1 METRKP
7 AVIALGMFDG
17 VHIGHQELLGTA
29 ASLADALDAV
39 CCVYTFENHP
49 AELLGRHVELLTGAE
64 ERRALL
70 SMFGA
75 DEVYMERFDETIM
88 HLSPEAFVRRLCGA
102 WHVRGVVAGFNYTF
116 GDRGAGTSDTLRA
129 LGKEL
134 GFSVMIVPKV
144 SEDGE
149 PVSSSRI
156 RSLLQTGD
164 VRMAARLLGRAYAVS
179 GMVCPNRQNGRK
191 IGFPTANLL
200 PEPGR
205 ALPRHG
211 VYVTEA
217 ITDAGTFRGVTNIGA
232 NPTVHGDRVTI
243 ETHLLGFSGE
253 LYGKHLEVRFLE
265 RIRGEHTF
273 ASLSE
278 LKTQIREDANA
289 AARYG
294 KE

>member
-7 AVIALGMFDG
+7 AVVALGMFDG
-17 VHIGHQELLGTA
+17 VHIGHQ
-29 ASLADALDAV
+29 
-39 CCVYTFENHP
+39 
-49 AELLGRHVELLTGAE
+49 ELLGRHVELLTGAE

-144 SEDGE
+144 SVDDE

>member
-29 ASLADALDAV
+29 ASLADALDAA

-88 HLSPEAFVRRLCGA
+88 HLTPEAFVRRLCGA

-144 SEDGE
+144 SVDGE

-232 NPTVHGDRVTI
+232 
-243 ETHLLGFSGE
+243 
-253 LYGKHLEVRFLE
+253 
-265 RIRGEHTF
+265 
-273 ASLSE
+273 SLRS
-278 LKTQIREDANA
+278 A
-289 AARYG
+289 
-294 KE
+294 

>member
-29 ASLADALDAV
+29 ASLADALDAA

-134 GFSVMIVPKV
+134 GFSVMIRTSVALKV
-144 SEDGE
+144 
-149 PVSSSRI
+149 
-156 RSLLQTGD
+156 LQ
-164 VRMAARLLGRAYAVS
+164 
-179 GMVCPNRQNGRK
+179 
-191 IGFPTANLL
+191 
-200 PEPGR
+200 
-205 ALPRHG
+205 
-211 VYVTEA
+211 
-217 ITDAGTFRGVTNIGA
+217 
-232 NPTVHGDRVTI
+232 
-243 ETHLLGFSGE
+243 
-253 LYGKHLEVRFLE
+253 
-265 RIRGEHTF
+265 
-273 ASLSE
+273 
-278 LKTQIREDANA
+278 
-289 AARYG
+289 
-294 KE
+294 

>member
-29 ASLADALDAV
+29 ASLADALDAA

-49 AELLGRHVELLTGAE
+49 AELLGRRAELLTGAE

-144 SEDGE
+144 SVDGE

-156 RSLLQTGD
+156 RSLLQMGD

-179 GMVCPNRQNGRK
+179 GTVCPNRQNGRK

-232 NPTVHGDRVTI
+232 NPTVHGDRITI